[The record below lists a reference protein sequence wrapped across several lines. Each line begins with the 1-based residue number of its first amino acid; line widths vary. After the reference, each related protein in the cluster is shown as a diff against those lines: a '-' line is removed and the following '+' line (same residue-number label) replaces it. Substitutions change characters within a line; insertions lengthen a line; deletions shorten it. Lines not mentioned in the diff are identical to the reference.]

1 MEMFQECRHLANRVL
16 GWLRERL
23 TQFDGTSPKDL
34 ARELV
39 TSSPQQATDDRT
51 ALVVRVERRE
61 AQRDA

>member
-1 MEMFQECRHLANRVL
+1 MISDGVCGGEED

-23 TQFDGTSPKDL
+23 AGFDGGSPKDL

-39 TSSPQQATDDRT
+39 TNSPQQATDDRT